1 MAVAKRGSFCDF
13 LMKKRTWLFLGA
25 VASLAA
31 ALRYRHHLVARR
43 YGLPLA
49 QTNVRVERN
58 LRVPLRDG
66 LTLAADHYYPTRLGD
81 YPTVLMRT
89 PYARGRTAHFFG
101 LRSERVGWLL
111 AGQGY
116 HVVIQDV
123 RGRFGSQGHFLPLI
137 HEREDGQDTLVW
149 LRAQSW
155 FNGQL
160 GTWGQSY
167 VGYVQWAL
175 AVDNPPELKAIVPGV
190 TSSNLTLLDDERVL
204 RLDAALRWLIIMDAM
219 HSHHPLWRQVLR
231 LLPPTQSRLIA
242 QSAHHLPLQSLDGHI
257 LNRPHPLYEQWLADV
272 DADHPQ
278 WERGMLNGH
287 LAQVTAPAHLV
298 GGWYDLFLRE
308 QLADYATL
316 RSAGQRPYLTIGPW
330 AHADEAGQSMTMQAG
345 LAWLDAHLKGK
356 KGGLRPRPVRLFLI
370 GANRWL
376 DLDDWP
382 PPHQATP
389 FYLHPGGKLEA
400 VAAATNA
407 LPSTYTYDPSDPTP
421 NLGGPML
428 TGPSGMVDQR
438 PLEQRP
444 DVLTFTTAPLHTPL
458 TLIGPVHLSL
468 YARSDCPYTDFV
480 GRLCV
485 VKPDNRSLNLCDGLY
500 RLRPGRVVGDEEGVV
515 RLEISLNASAYKF
528 QAGEAIRLQV
538 CSGGHP
544 RWVRNLG
551 MGEPIATGVN
561 WHAAA
566 QTIYHDTTHPSV
578 LLLPLVS

>member
-1 MAVAKRGSFCDF
+1 
-13 LMKKRTWLFLGA
+13 MKKRTWLFLGA

-31 ALRYRHHLVARR
+31 AYLSRHHLVARR
-43 YGLPLA
+43 YRLPLA

-66 LTLAADHYYPTRLGD
+66 LTLAADHYYPTRPGD

-123 RGRFGSQGHFLPLI
+123 RGRFGSQGQFLPLI

-149 LRAQSW
+149 LRTQSW

-160 GTWGQSY
+160 GMWGQSY
-167 VGYVQWAL
+167 VGYTQWAV
-175 AVDNPPELKAIVPGV
+175 AVDDPPELKAIIPGV

-219 HSHHPLWRQVLR
+219 HSHHPLWQQVFR

-242 QSAHHLPLQSLDGHI
+242 QSAHHLPLQTLDSHI
-257 LNRPHPLYEQWLADV
+257 LNRTHPLYEQWLADV
-272 DADHPQ
+272 DSPHPQ
-278 WERGMLNGH
+278 WEQGMLNGH
-287 LAQVTAPAHLV
+287 LAQVMAPAHLV
-298 GGWYDLFLRE
+298 GGWYDVFLRE

-316 RSAGQRPYLTIGPW
+316 RSAGRWPYLTIGPW
-330 AHADEAGQSMTMQAG
+330 AHADEAGQQVTMQVG
-345 LAWLDAHLKGK
+345 LAWLEAHLKGK
-356 KGGLRPRPVRLFLI
+356 EEGLRPRPVRLFLM

-376 DLDDWP
+376 DLADWP
-382 PPHQATP
+382 PPHQTTP
-389 FYLHPGGKLEA
+389 FYLQAGGKL
-400 VAAATNA
+400 VGDAAADDPI
-407 LPSTYTYDPSDPTP
+407 PSTYTYDPSDPTP

-428 TGPSGMVDQR
+428 TGPSGALDQR
-438 PLEQRP
+438 PLEARA
-444 DVLTFTTAPLHTPL
+444 DVLTFTTPPFSHPL
-458 TLIGPVHLSL
+458 TLIGPVHLTL
-468 YARSDCPYTDFV
+468 YARSDCRYTDFV
-480 GRLCV
+480 GRLCA
-485 VKPDNRSLNLCDGLY
+485 VKADGRSLNLCDGIY
-500 RLRPGRVVGDEEGVV
+500 RLRPGRGEGDEEGVL
-515 RLEISLNASAYKF
+515 RLEISLNATAYQF
-528 QAGEAIRLQV
+528 QPDEAIRLQV

-544 RWVRNLG
+544 RWARNLG
-551 MGEPIATGVN
+551 TGEPTATGVN
-561 WHAAA
+561 WLAAA
-566 QTIYHDTTHPSV
+566 QTIYHDTVHPSV